1 MPKYYRTP
9 RSLPVLL
16 PNGKREYL
24 EVNKKGS
31 LYMNFDPNNMQVKVE
46 TGVNFAM
53 QKEIALQT
61 VIALSQAS
69 PAFSQFFNQYGLPV
83 LLDNIDIRGIEGLKE
98 KSEEFQKQ
106 LQQQQQMAQKQQMQ
120 QMQMQAQQQAMAM
133 QKAKQELQSPTQE
146 QLGMMAIQE
155 KAKVDAATISIKER
169 DSETKFLELMSKI
182 QSESVQNEIKLA
194 EIDAE
199 NTRSAVDSAINI
211 SKHISEQQSGEFK
224 NG

>member
-1 MPKYYRTP
+1 
-9 RSLPVLL
+9 
-16 PNGKREYL
+16 
-24 EVNKKGS
+24 
-31 LYMNFDPNNMQVKVE
+31 MNFDPNNMQVKVE

-61 VIALSQAS
+61 VISLSQAS
-69 PAFSQFFNQYGLPV
+69 QAFSQFFNQYGLPV
-83 LLDNIDIRGIEGLKE
+83 LLDNIDIRGIDDLKE
-98 KSEEFQKQ
+98 KAEEFQKQ

-133 QKAKQELQSPTQE
+133 QKAQQELQSPTQGQIE
-146 QLGMMAIQE
+146 VMAIQE
-155 KAKVDAATISIKER
+155 KSKIDAANISIKER

-199 NTRSAVDSAINI
+199 NSRTAVESVLNI
-211 SKHISEQQSGEFK
+211 SKHIHETSKGEMEHE
-224 NG
+224 GA